1 MSNQSEVG
9 ISPVL
14 LQAITQT
21 LSNKVPSQKEQH
33 QNVTKSQEV
42 NNTALLQDPISVPVA
57 AEQVSICKVSRQY
70 SHNFLE

>member
-33 QNVTKSQEV
+33 QNVTKSEEV
-42 NNTALLQDPISVPVA
+42 NTALLQDPISVPVA